1 MVKYVIGYLLLV
13 LSLNSLAQEVKEI
26 KYDKEYEINPEPN
39 KGIDHFKKYLEKEV
53 DIPLSLIAR
62 LKEGSVLFS
71 INLSQLG
78 QLNAVHFENFL
89 SDEILKENI
98 NKVIHK
104 YFESDVWKSA
114 VLNGD
119 SQSSLIHIVLAIRP
133 KPKTGYYRTSV
144 MVQVVDKPSDI
155 WFVEGKPPVMLKSLI
170 KKLTRSIPEFETQT
184 TLIYEIDESGNLLR
198 FDAET
203 DSRYAV
209 LLSEKINDKLKGK
222 KW

>member
-1 MVKYVIGYLLLV
+1 
-13 LSLNSLAQEVKEI
+13 
-26 KYDKEYEINPEPN
+26 
-39 KGIDHFKKYLEKEV
+39 
-53 DIPLSLIAR
+53 
-62 LKEGSVLFS
+62 
-71 INLSQLG
+71 
-78 QLNAVHFENFL
+78 
-89 SDEILKENI
+89 
-98 NKVIHK
+98 
-104 YFESDVWKSA
+104 
-114 VLNGD
+114 
-119 SQSSLIHIVLAIRP
+119 
-133 KPKTGYYRTSV
+133 